1 MAHHEQYDGATPSPL
16 GLDWQIA
23 GFGAIIGA
31 VAGAMGAVFGHVADT
46 AVVTATGAGLVLGAI
61 LGFLLARPLKRDLRE
76 ISLYAAVLA
85 RGQLDAELPGEGTG
99 ELGYLMQQLR
109 VMAGSLKN
117 QVEALRRLAEERTS
131 LAARTERLAV
141 LEERQRLARELHDT
155 VSQELFSVAML
166 LGAIRHTDSE
176 RLSEVQHQLA
186 LAEEGARRAQATMR
200 GLIHALRPLELG
212 DRNLIGAIRAV
223 LDEIQERQGIAAEFN
238 TSDVGDLP
246 PSIEDAL
253 FRIAQEALS
262 NAVRHG
268 KPRRISVAVSH
279 QDHVLLM
286 TVRDN
291 GEGFDVSTSVPH
303 VGLLS
308 MRERAADIGAVL
320 HVSSQ
325 PGTGTQVDV
334 RIRDISL
341 DQREDEDGD

>member
-1 MAHHEQYDGATPSPL
+1 MRPEPHTETTDSPL

-23 GFGAIIGA
+23 GFGAVIGG
-31 VAGAMGAVFGHVADT
+31 VTGAMGALFGHAAGTGVVAGI
-46 AVVTATGAGLVLGAI
+46 GAGALLGGI

-85 RGQLDAELPGEGTG
+85 RGQLDAHLPGDGTG
-99 ELGYLMQQLR
+99 ELRYLMQQLR
-109 VMAGSLKN
+109 TMARSLKE
-117 QVEALRRLAEERTS
+117 QVEALRRLADERTS

-166 LGAIRHTDSE
+166 VGAMRQTLPEGLQALH
-176 RLSEVQHQLA
+176 HQLA

-212 DRNLIGAIRAV
+212 DRNLVGAITAV
-223 LDEIQERQGIAAEFN
+223 LNEVQERQAIATEFKAR
-238 TSDVGDLP
+238 DMKDLP
-246 PSIEDAL
+246 PSVEDAL

-268 KPRRISVAVSH
+268 QPSRIAVEIAH
-279 QDHVLLM
+279 QDAVLVM

-291 GEGFDVSTSVPH
+291 GAGFDAATAVPH

-320 HVSSQ
+320 HVSSH
-325 PGTGTQVDV
+325 PGSGTQVEV
-334 RIRDISL
+334 RIRDVL
-341 DQREDEDGD
+341 GDQREDSDGD